1 MNSEFKNLDKIKDS
15 KIINTSDLLNKDS
28 NYPEIYLIDNNK
40 IIFATKGFNLGVIDL
55 ILKK

>member
-40 IIFATKGFNLGVIDL
+40 IIFATKGFKLGVIDL